1 VTISHAPPR
10 GRSRPLSTVLW
21 DRTRLVLSYAILFG
35 LALAFFYP
43 FTLAVTTSFKPLPEI
58 AANPVKLLPDQWTLE
73 GYRRMVGLN
82 VDRWLFNSAFVAVCI
97 TLGNVIL
104 ASLAGYALSRV
115 PFPGRE
121 ALFLAILGTMMI
133 PGIVLLIPR
142 FILFKLLG
150 MIDTYQGLI
159 VPGLVT
165 SFGIFLMKQFFE
177 SIPVE
182 LEEAAFMDGASRFQI
197 YWNVVLPLTRPAV
210 IALTIFS
217 FQGSWNDFMG
227 PLIVIST
234 NQDLY
239 TLPLGLA
246 FLRGGIGQNLQ
257 WNAILAGSML
267 TTLPMALIFLFFQR
281 YFIEGISYAGLKG

>member
-1 VTISHAPPR
+1 MTTSYAPPR
-10 GRSRPLSTVLW
+10 GRRRPLSTVLW
-21 DRTRLVLSYAILFG
+21 DRTRLVLSYAVLFG

-43 FTLAVTTSFKPLPEI
+43 FALAVTTSFKPLPEI

-97 TLGNVIL
+97 TVGNVIL
-104 ASLAGYALSRV
+104 DSLAGYALSRV

-142 FILFKLLG
+142 FILFKILG

-177 SIPVE
+177 SIPIE

-197 YWNVVLPLTRPAV
+197 YWNVVLPLTRPAL